1 MRFAF
6 FGNSK
11 ADPMPYITANR
22 RHAVNDW
29 LTLVSNHVA
38 GVTEVTICALADAA
52 TMPGDCG
59 ELNYALTMTC
69 IGHKRNQF
77 GTLDAQIRAIV
88 TAYLMAETLR
98 YQRLNDVVGALHCA
112 ALELERRRPGAKKFE
127 VISMIYAARTIYAEM
142 GIAYET
148 KKIAENGDID
158 FGEAADAAALSTMRG
173 K

>member
-1 MRFAF
+1 
-6 FGNSK
+6 
-11 ADPMPYITANR
+11 MPYITANR
-22 RHAVNDW
+22 RHAVNNW
-29 LTLVSNHVA
+29 LTLVCNHVA
-38 GVTEVTICALADAA
+38 GETEITICKIADAD

-69 IGHKRNQF
+69 INHKRTQF
-77 GTLDAQIRAIV
+77 GALDAQLRAII

-127 VISMIYAARTIYAEM
+127 AVSLIYAARTIYAEM
-142 GIAYET
+142 GVAYET

-158 FGEAADAAALSTMRG
+158 FGEAADAAALRKQRG
-173 K
+173 S